1 MFRESEQ
8 KVEAGGIEP
17 LMWAVS
23 SRERRWIGTITYHVL
38 VSASLVGRDRQTQ
51 CQDSDYQ

>member
-17 LMWAVS
+17 LMWAVG
-23 SRERRWIGTITYHVL
+23 SRERRWIGTIIYHVL